1 MKSCISLFC
10 LEFCFPFLSFSYPHT
25 TLSPFFYCTALGKIR
40 FHWIANENLSH
51 LHCCCNKTF
60 LSSLQW
66 DEIQIFQQ
74 HSYEMTSERQQMV
87 TLSKHS
93 FLDRGK
99 PQYIHW
105 LSRRKLPLN
114 PVKESG
120 RLMTQQEAALTL
132 ASCLRAREDVRGIVH
147 MCLIWWAVTEYES
160 LHMTNAMW

>member
-1 MKSCISLFC
+1 
-10 LEFCFPFLSFSYPHT
+10 
-25 TLSPFFYCTALGKIR
+25 
-40 FHWIANENLSH
+40 
-51 LHCCCNKTF
+51 
-60 LSSLQW
+60 
-66 DEIQIFQQ
+66 
-74 HSYEMTSERQQMV
+74 MV

-99 PQYIHW
+99 PQYIHR

-114 PVKESG
+114 PIKEAG